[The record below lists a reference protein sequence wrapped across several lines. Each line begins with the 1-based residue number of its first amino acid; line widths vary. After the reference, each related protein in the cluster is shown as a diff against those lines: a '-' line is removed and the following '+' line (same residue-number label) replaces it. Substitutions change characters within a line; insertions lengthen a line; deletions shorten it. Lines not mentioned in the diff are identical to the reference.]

1 MKRSLVCI
9 LVLLLLQCSAFAD
22 ETIPSIF
29 PKLRVADPW
38 SFQAINH
45 EVERV
50 YGSQGFSKREVTR
63 NDGLLTALYIPPF
76 NLLSY
81 AYFKIIGRDS
91 DEVSSK
97 ILTLCRSK
105 TTIENKISCI
115 SAEVSRYAQSLPK
128 FANGIAFDFR
138 TFCAVAANLFAKIFN
153 RLEIRGARA
162 DFIDGS
168 WMLPR
173 SLHVVNAIFLTAPS
187 GAVYSYAMDVG
198 NLPGILF
205 PLSDAAIRWHS
216 QNIDKSRTIISEFPA
231 TSFGG
236 KVESSMSNP
245 GVR

>member
-1 MKRSLVCI
+1 MLRPLACI
-9 LVLLLLQCSAFAD
+9 LVLSFLYCSAFAE
-22 ETIPSIF
+22 ETVPSIF
-29 PKLRVADPW
+29 PKLRVADSW
-38 SFQAINH
+38 SFEAINH

-50 YGSQGFSKREVTR
+50 YGPQGFSEGEVTR
-63 NDGLLTALYIPPF
+63 NDGLLTALYVPPF

-105 TTIENKISCI
+105 ISMENKISCI
-115 SAEVSRYAQSLPK
+115 STEVSRYAQSLPK

-138 TFCAVAANLFAKIFN
+138 TFCAIAANLFVKIFN
-153 RLEIRGARA
+153 LLEIRGARA

-187 GAVYSYAMDVG
+187 GTVYSYAMDVG

-205 PLSDAAIRWHS
+205 PLSDASIKWHS
-216 QNIDKSRTIISEFPA
+216 QNIDRSKTVISNFPA
-231 TSFGG
+231 ISFDRQT
-236 KVESSMSNP
+236 ESTTLNS
-245 GVR
+245 GAR